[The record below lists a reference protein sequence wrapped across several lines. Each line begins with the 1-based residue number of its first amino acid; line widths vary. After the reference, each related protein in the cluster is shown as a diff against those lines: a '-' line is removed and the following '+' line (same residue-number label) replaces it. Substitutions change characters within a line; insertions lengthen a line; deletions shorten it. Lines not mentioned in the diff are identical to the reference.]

1 MSQGHLAAIGSLR
14 AAAGATCMDRPRAL
28 GSKQQCA
35 VPAQRLRCVKSW
47 HGDTVRHCTHCTT
60 GMDGRCR
67 AWPGV
72 APKLLNVASEVPSV
86 ACKAYCMAQTSE
98 MSQVCQLHYWQHSIC
113 CIHGRHTCNQSVG
126 PAAPCCFCCCCC
138 VHGVLTR
145 SALGMQPL
153 KKPTRPSS
161 ACIRRKQSTTPLYC
175 EGTNDGQNV
184 DAQRLNRYAKGKG
197 SGRYYRVLGSGRY
210 YRVRVGWYETMVHTG
225 ERHGCVPEL
234 RWTRC
239 LPHGAAA
246 SAS

>member
-1 MSQGHLAAIGSLR
+1 MRTAVQGYTRTERNRTRKKHDVTGPPCCDRLSESSSRCDLHGPPACPWVQAAVSSP
-14 AAAGATCMDRPRAL
+14 GADVRGKHRP
-28 GSKQQCA
+28 
-35 VPAQRLRCVKSW
+35 RLRCVQSW

-138 VHGVLTR
+138 CVHGVLTR

-175 EGTNDGQNV
+175 EDTN
-184 DAQRLNRYAKGKG
+184 AKT
-197 SGRYYRVLGSGRY
+197 STHSD
-210 YRVRVGWYETMVHTG
+210 
-225 ERHGCVPEL
+225 
-234 RWTRC
+234 
-239 LPHGAAA
+239 
-246 SAS
+246 